1 MKRIRMTADILLNVI
16 QRVLKSVDFTTDID
30 GEKMTVSQA
39 LNFEFYSYK
48 MRVKSA
54 VDYLESMEKSLNQA
68 YCLCELVSAQRLYS
82 RDIDH
87 LTIEGRLT
95 AWLQT
100 SKIKLLEALIDEC
113 NAAYCGE
120 VCEFRIGGFKRSMLI
135 EFGVIQQ
142 QSIQSASEIGEAAT
156 LSISVKMELAPSINS
171 YDDYKIEMSFDG
183 GETYLI
189 APYTS
194 WTYVYN
200 ASQIALPLANQADS
214 GFINVSRSNSIS
226 LSLYEFNETLTQ
238 KLRSIALR
246 CNAENQNIDDLNE
259 TIYMR
264 FTIGSDGTAEVYIY
278 KVLPKT
284 ITINSMNTTFNTMAV
299 VFAPKGGL

>member
-1 MKRIRMTADILLNVI
+1 MKRIRMTADILLNIVQGI
-16 QRVLKSVDFTTDID
+16 FKSADFDID
-30 GEKMTVSQA
+30 ADGKKSTAMQA
-39 LNFEFYSYK
+39 LNFEFYSFK
-48 MRVKSA
+48 RRVKTA
-54 VDYLESMEKSLNQA
+54 ADYLESMEKSLNQA
-68 YCLCELVSAQRLYS
+68 YCLCELTSAQRLYS

-100 SKIKLLEALIDEC
+100 AKIKLLEALIEEC
-113 NAAYCGE
+113 NMAYCGE
-120 VCEFRIGGFKRSMLI
+120 VCEIEIGEFKRSMLV
-135 EFGVIQQ
+135 EFSVLQPQ
-142 QSIQSASEIGEAAT
+142 DVQSASEIGEAAII
-156 LSISVKMELAPSINS
+156 SIAVKMELAPSISS
-171 YDDYKIEMSFDG
+171 YDDYKIELSFDG

-200 ASQIALPLANQADS
+200 ASQVALPLANQSDS

-226 LSLYEFNETLTQ
+226 LSLYEFNEPLAHE
-238 KLRSIALR
+238 LRSIALR
-246 CNAENQNIDDLNE
+246 CNTEEQTAEDLNK

-264 FTIGSDGTAEVYIY
+264 ITIGADENAEVYTY

-284 ITINSMNTTFNTMAV
+284 ITLNSINTTFNTMAV
-299 VFAPKGGL
+299 VFAPRGGL